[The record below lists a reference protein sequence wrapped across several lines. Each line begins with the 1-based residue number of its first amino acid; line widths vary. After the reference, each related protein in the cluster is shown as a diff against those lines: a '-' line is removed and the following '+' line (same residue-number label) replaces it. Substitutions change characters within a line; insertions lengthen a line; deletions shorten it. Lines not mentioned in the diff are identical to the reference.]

1 MHGLVAQDV
10 LVLLSSPSHLVLPS
24 ECQNLGKANIKKQTF
39 HKAGKNDQGFE
50 QSLVVL
56 QGASFERRI
65 HDGLDEWDQ
74 KFVFVSDRLHFV
86 VGVKDLAF
94 IEPKR
99 LNNVLISMRV
109 NCLLKGLTQQE
120 LAALWRRDVA
130 VSSQHDVVGGQGVCC
145 DKKTEV
151 ALDDAALVFCQ
162 AFGIFP
168 ERDVARHVDL
178 LRHPVVGAAGKV
190 FFPRPFVLEG
200 HQLVDIG
207 LTVDDALVIGIDTAG
222 IHHRRQGLSRQAGG
236 LQGRSVAQQMQRSE
250 IDCGVCHLPAV
261 RAS

>member
-1 MHGLVAQDV
+1 M
-10 LVLLSSPSHLVLPS
+10 
-24 ECQNLGKANIKKQTF
+24 
-39 HKAGKNDQGFE
+39 
-50 QSLVVL
+50 
-56 QGASFERRI
+56 QGAGFERRI
-65 HDGLDEWDQ
+65 HDGLDEGDQ

-86 VGVKDLAF
+86 VGVKNLAF

-120 LAALWRRDVA
+120 LAAFWRRDMA

-162 AFGIFP
+162 PFRVFP
-168 ERDVARHVDL
+168 ERDVSRHVDF

-190 FFPRPFVLEG
+190 FFPCPFVLEG

-207 LTVDDALVIGIDTAG
+207 LAVDDAFVIGVNASGT
-222 IHHRRQGLSRQAGG
+222 HQRRHGLPGQIGG
-236 LQGRSVAQQMQRSE
+236 LQGCGVTQQMHRSE
-250 IDCGVCHLPAV
+250 MDGGVCHLPAV